1 MIVSYSLQVSRG
13 IAQVLEK
20 MDFTISLYILPA
32 AFVLDL
38 FLGDPINLPH
48 PVRWMGKTITAF
60 EPVFRRLSI
69 GPTLS
74 GVMFSIL
81 LIACTWCMTYLLVT
95 AANTIHHFA
104 KIGVEILIIY
114 YSISV
119 RSLGDSAMAV
129 YRSLKKG
136 RLQQAKNRLAM
147 IVGRDVD
154 KLNESQIAQAAVET
168 VGENLVDGVIS
179 PLFFAA
185 IGGAPMAMA
194 YKMINTL
201 DSMVGYKNKKYMR
214 FGKPSA
220 RIDDVAN
227 FLPSRLSIFII
238 AIAAQI
244 LNGKGARSFKISVTE
259 GANHTSPNAGYSEAG
274 FAGTLGIRLGG
285 PSTYNGCL
293 ISKPYI
299 GAYFGKP
306 TADHIKKACDLMMLS
321 SLLWLGVVLITLF
334 FLSF

>member
-1 MIVSYSLQVSRG
+1 MDVTPSL
-13 IAQVLEK
+13 L
-20 MDFTISLYILPA
+20 ILPA

-38 FLGDPINLPH
+38 LIGDPIRFPH
-48 PVRWMGKTITAF
+48 PVRWMGKAITAA
-60 EPVFRRLSI
+60 EPVFRRLPA

-74 GVMFSIL
+74 GAMFSIS
-81 LIACTWCMTYLLVT
+81 LIACTWFMTLLLVT
-95 AANTIHHFA
+95 AADMFHPFA
-104 KIGVEILIIY
+104 RTGVEILIIY

-119 RSLGDSAMAV
+119 RSLSDSAMAV
-129 YRSLKKG
+129 YRYLKKG
-136 RLQQAKNRLAM
+136 RLRQARNSLAM
-147 IVGRDVD
+147 IVGRDVH

-185 IGGAPMAMA
+185 VGGAPLAMA

-201 DSMVGYKNKKYMR
+201 DSMVGYKNVTYQR

-227 FLPSRLSIFII
+227 FLPSRLSIFVI
-238 AIAAQI
+238 AISAQI
-244 LNGKGARSFKISVTE
+244 LNGKGTRSFKIAVTQ

-285 PSTYNGCL
+285 PSTYNGDL

-299 GAYFGKP
+299 CEYLDK
-306 TADHIKKACDLMMLS
+306 TAPDHIKKACDLMMLS
-321 SLLWLGVVLITLF
+321 SLIWLGILWTSI
-334 FLSF
+334 FLLSI

>member
-1 MIVSYSLQVSRG
+1 
-13 IAQVLEK
+13 

-38 FLGDPINLPH
+38 FLGDPIHLPH
-48 PVRWMGKTITAF
+48 PVRWMGKAITAAD
-60 EPVFRRLSI
+60 PVFRKLPT
-69 GPTLS
+69 GPILS
-74 GVMFSIL
+74 GAMFSIS
-81 LIACTWCMTYLLVT
+81 LITCTWCMTYLLVT
-95 AANTIHHFA
+95 AANTIHPFA
-104 KIGVEILIIY
+104 KIGIEILIIY

-119 RSLGDSAMAV
+119 RSLADSAMAV
-129 YRSLKKG
+129 YRSLKKD

-185 IGGAPMAMA
+185 IGGAPLAMA

-201 DSMVGYKNKKYMR
+201 DSMVGYKNEKYKQ
-214 FGKPSA
+214 FGKASA

-227 FLPSRLSIFII
+227 FLPSRLSIVVI
-238 AIAAQI
+238 AFAAQI
-244 LNGKGARSFKISVTE
+244 LTGKGTRSFKIAVNE
-259 GANHTSPNAGYSEAG
+259 GANHTSPNAGYPEAG

-285 PSTYNGCL
+285 PNTYNGIL
-293 ISKPYI
+293 ISKLYI
-299 GAYFGKP
+299 GSSFAKAAP
-306 TADHIKKACDLMMLS
+306 DHIKKACDLMMLS
-321 SLLWLGVVLITLF
+321 SLIWLGIVWIMCLIF
-334 FLSF
+334 SI